1 MEQIIAQDIKIG
13 ANLIDKVNCNF
24 LYSTDDVNET
34 NVVYNL
40 FEYEELLLLS
50 KSIDFFNYFILVRE
64 DNFKRNALFLKRL
77 QGKTLLK
84 IHSIDYNYLE
94 KKIVIDTEKSN
105 ISLNVLLRWLTSYRI
120 IIEMNDLKENSFA
133 KIKELLTRK

>member
-1 MEQIIAQDIKIG
+1 MEQIIAQDIKID
-13 ANLIDKVNCNF
+13 ANLLYEVNCNF
-24 LYSTDDVNET
+24 LYSTDDANET

-40 FEYEELLLLS
+40 FEYKELLLLS

-64 DNFKRNALFLKRL
+64 ENSETNALFLKKL

-94 KKIVIDTEKSN
+94 KKIIIDTKKSN
-105 ISLNVLLRWLTSYRI
+105 ISLNILLRWLTSYRI
-120 IIEMNDLKENSFA
+120 IIEMNDLNENSFA
-133 KIKELLTRK
+133 KIKELLGE

>member
-133 KIKELLTRK
+133 KIKELLCE